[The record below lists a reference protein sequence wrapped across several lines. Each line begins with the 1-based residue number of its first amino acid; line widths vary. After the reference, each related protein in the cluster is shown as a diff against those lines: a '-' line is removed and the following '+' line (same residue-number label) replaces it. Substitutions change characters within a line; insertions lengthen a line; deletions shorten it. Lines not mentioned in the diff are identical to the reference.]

1 MVTIIEQKK
10 SNDGEG
16 FITLAQRQLTKRI
29 EWVTWRSNLETPDDF
44 YWGHYYD
51 DLASA
56 KKDFDKRG

>member
-1 MVTIIEQKK
+1 MVTIIERKK

-16 FITLAQRQLTKRI
+16 FITLAMRQSKNLI

-51 DLASA
+51 DFDYA

>member
-16 FITLAQRQLTKRI
+16 FITLAQRQLTKRV
-29 EWVTWRSNLETPDDF
+29 EYVTWRSNNDYPDDF

-56 KKDFDKRG
+56 KKDFNKRG

>member
-16 FITLAQRQLTKRI
+16 IITLAQRQLTKRI